1 MSLSLL
7 DLFVSMGLFAKVIVF
22 ILLVMSVLSWAN
34 AVQKYL
40 QIHRS
45 EKQTRRF
52 APEFSRFLQEEN
64 LDAAIKLAEKQK
76 QSHVARVVG
85 EALAEVKPLL
95 RDRATITAA
104 DINSVERAVERE
116 ILIVSAELKRGLGLL
131 ATTGSTAP
139 FVGLLG
145 TVMGIVNAFTG
156 MAASGGGGSLASVSS
171 GIAEA
176 LITTAFGLI
185 VAIPAVWLYNYFST
199 KIDFLSAEMTYTS
212 KELID
217 YLIKSVGSEFGR
229 SIFTKE
235 FQTQKASQ
243 SSGPISH

>member
-1 MSLSLL
+1 MSLSLY
-7 DLFVSMGLFAKVIVF
+7 DLFLSMGRFDKTLVF
-22 ILLVMSVLSWAN
+22 ILRVMSVLSWAN

-40 QIHRS
+40 QTHRS

-116 ILIVSAELKRGLGLL
+116 ILIVSAQLRRGL
-131 ATTGSTAP
+131 
-139 FVGLLG
+139 
-145 TVMGIVNAFTG
+145 
-156 MAASGGGGSLASVSS
+156 
-171 GIAEA
+171 
-176 LITTAFGLI
+176 
-185 VAIPAVWLYNYFST
+185 
-199 KIDFLSAEMTYTS
+199 
-212 KELID
+212 
-217 YLIKSVGSEFGR
+217 R
-229 SIFTKE
+229 
-235 FQTQKASQ
+235 
-243 SSGPISH
+243 

>member
-1 MSLSLL
+1 MSYLELWQ
-7 DLFVSMGLFAKVIVF
+7 SMGLFAKSIVV
-22 ILLVMSVLSWAN
+22 VMLIMSLWYWTITFT
-34 AVQKYL
+34 KWWYL
-40 QIHRS
+40 RKSQ
-45 EKQTRRF
+45 KQTAKF
-52 APEFSRFLQEEN
+52 APEFSRFLQEEQ
-64 LDAAIKLAEKQK
+64 LDGAIKLAEKQGR
-76 QSHVARVVG
+76 SHVARVVG
-85 EALAEVKPLL
+85 EALSEVKPLL

-116 ILIVSAELKRGLGLL
+116 ILIVSAELKRGLGIL

-145 TVMGIVNAFTG
+145 TVMGIVNAFQG
-156 MAASGGGGSLASVSS
+156 MAASGGGGSLASVSA

-185 VAIPAVWLYNYFST
+185 VAIPAVWLYNYFTT
-199 KIDFLSAEMTYTS
+199 KIDFLSVEMTYTS

-243 SSGPISH
+243 TSGPVSH